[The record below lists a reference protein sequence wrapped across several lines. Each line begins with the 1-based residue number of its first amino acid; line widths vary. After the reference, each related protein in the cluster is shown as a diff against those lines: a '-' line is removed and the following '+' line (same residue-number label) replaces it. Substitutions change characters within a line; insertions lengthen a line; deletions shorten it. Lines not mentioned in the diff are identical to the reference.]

1 METPTTYLQWG
12 FLVISLPN
20 LMLILGMIVV
30 FVVALLAPFPAEPD
44 DLDDEAAAAGQ
55 PGRDTGQQDRSSGQ
69 PDRSVGQRNG

>member
-20 LMLILGMIVV
+20 LMLILGMLVV

-44 DLDDEAAAAGQ
+44 DLDDQAA
-55 PGRDTGQQDRSSGQ
+55 SGQ
-69 PDRSVGQRNG
+69 PDRSVGQPGRSSGQQNG

>member
-20 LMLILGMIVV
+20 LMLIFGMIVV

-44 DLDDEAAAAGQ
+44 DLDDEASAAGQ
-55 PGRDTGQQDRSSGQ
+55 PGPATGQAGRSTGQ
-69 PDRSVGQRNG
+69 ADRSVGQRNG